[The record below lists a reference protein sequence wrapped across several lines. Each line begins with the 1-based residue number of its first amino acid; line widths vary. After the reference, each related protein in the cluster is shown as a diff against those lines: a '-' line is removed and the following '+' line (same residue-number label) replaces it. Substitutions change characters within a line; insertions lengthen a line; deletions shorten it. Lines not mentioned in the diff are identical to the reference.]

1 MAGTL
6 DSIILSPGSASVGFW
21 DQKYVYDLVPK
32 YPDFRP
38 LVGRAAGLL
47 VCSVALD
54 FAFCYLSLF

>member
-1 MAGTL
+1 MQG
-6 DSIILSPGSASVGFW
+6 IILSPDSASVGFW
-21 DQKYVYDLVPK
+21 DQKYEYDLVPK

-38 LVGRAAGLL
+38 LVWWVAGLL